1 MAELTPQDM
10 AAKLLA
16 TGFERSGP
24 SAATLSDPI
33 ADTPMVVTLD
43 QLRPYDHDPRVTRNP
58 AYAEIKASIR
68 ERGLDAP
75 PAITR
80 RPGEAHYIIRN
91 GGNTRLA
98 ILRELWSETKEE
110 RFFRIACLFRP
121 WPARGEIVALTGHL
135 AENELRGGLTFI
147 ERALGIEKAREFY
160 EQESG
165 QALSQSELARRLTAD
180 GYPVPQSHISRM
192 NDAVRYLLPAIP
204 TLLYGGLGRHQVDRL
219 AVLRKACERTWERR
233 ALGRTVTVDFAT
245 LFQDVLTQFDTQPD
259 DFSPQRVQ
267 DELVGQMAELLEADY
282 DTLALE
288 INDSESRQRA
298 LTSEP
303 AAPTPPA
310 APVVPAGP
318 PPPVSAPRQPP
329 ASSVP
334 RDTTPVAP
342 SAPAAT
348 PPAPLEAPEDQH
360 GQRDER
366 LQGHI
371 VTPAPTTER
380 LQSIQRMVADQL
392 GDKLPD
398 FEADALRAIPVQVG
412 GLYPISDV
420 WYIEPSLDV
429 PDRLRVHIAQ
439 FAREIGEEAA
449 VADHIEASVGGIGF
463 VCVAPAVGQAE
474 AVPGVRR
481 GGVALLGTCAAR
493 LPPGHGL
500 CAARLLEEPFYL
512 VGEALDEAAQPDH
525 QGALQETVTSKQLTE
540 GDVSQGMQGK
550 VRKILT
556 MDLENP
562 SNRYLR
568 EPLAALGLI
577 PAMELDSYLALIE
590 LAKAGIGP
598 VLLPAGLLALVGEQ
612 GTQARPLPGLG
623 RPLHLVYRPNS
634 LKRDR
639 IARLVQALQAHFRQL
654 SALG

>member
-1 MAELTPQDM
+1 MAEPTRQDM

-16 TGFERSGP
+16 KGFDRNGP
-24 SAATLSDPI
+24 SAAVLTDPI

-43 QLRPYDHDPRVTRNP
+43 QLRPYEHDPRVTRNP
-58 AYAEIKASIR
+58 AYEEIKASIR

-98 ILRELWSETKEE
+98 ILRELWSETKDE

-192 NDAVRYLLPAIP
+192 ADAVRYLLPAIP
-204 TLLYGGLGRHQVDRL
+204 NLLYGGLGRHQVERI

-288 INDSESRQRA
+288 IDDSESRQRA

-303 AAPTPPA
+303 AAPVVPA
-310 APVVPAGP
+310 API
-318 PPPVSAPRQPP
+318 PPVSTPRQPP
-329 ASSVP
+329 VSSVP
-334 RDTTPVAP
+334 RDTTPV
-342 SAPAAT
+342 SPAASVAP
-348 PPAPLEAPEDQH
+348 PPASPEAPQDQH

-392 GDKLPD
+392 GDKVPE

-420 WYIEPSLDV
+420 WYVEPGLDA

-449 VADHIEASVGGIGF
+449 VADHIEASDGGIGF
-463 VCVAPAVGQAE
+463 VCVAPAAGQAKALPAFAR
-474 AVPGVRR
+474 AVLT
-481 GGVALLGTCAAR
+481 LLHVLSAAPPAANGLDRAR
-493 LPPGHGL
+493 L
-500 CAARLLEEPFYL
+500 A
-512 VGEALDEAAQPDH
+512 DE
-525 QGALQETVTSKQLTE
+525 
-540 GDVSQGMQGK
+540 
-550 VRKILT
+550 
-556 MDLENP
+556 
-562 SNRYLR
+562 
-568 EPLAALGLI
+568 LAALLHGNGSSTTRLSD
-577 PAMELDSYLALIE
+577 A
-590 LAKAGIGP
+590 
-598 VLLPAGLLALVGEQ
+598 ALVKLFRLLRL
-612 GTQARPLPGLG
+612 AR
-623 RPLHLVYRPNS
+623 
-634 LKRDR
+634 
-639 IARLVQALQAHFRQL
+639 RLLDLEAGVAGHEA
-654 SALG
+654 

>member
-1 MAELTPQDM
+1 MAT
-10 AAKLLA
+10 KLLA
-16 TGFERSGP
+16 KGFERNGP
-24 SAATLSDPI
+24 SAAALTDPI

-43 QLRPYDHDPRVTRNP
+43 ELRPYEHDPRVTRNP
-58 AYAEIKASIR
+58 AYEEIKTSIR

-233 ALGRTVTVDFAT
+233 ALGRTVAVDFAT

-288 INDSESRQRA
+288 IDDSESRQRA

-303 AAPTPPA
+303 A
-310 APVVPAGP
+310 PVVPAAP
-318 PPPVSAPRQPP
+318 SAPVSAPQQPP
-329 ASSVP
+329 VSSGP
-334 RDTTPVAP
+334 RDTTPV
-342 SAPAAT
+342 SPAASAAP
-348 PPAPLEAPEDQH
+348 PPASPEAPQDQH

-398 FEADALRAIPVQVG
+398 FEADALRAIPVQAG

-463 VCVAPAVGQAE
+463 VCAAPVVGQAKALPAFAR
-474 AVPGVRR
+474 AVLTLLHVLSAAPPSANGVDR
-481 GGVALLGTCAAR
+481 AR
-493 LPPGHGL
+493 L
-500 CAARLLEEPFYL
+500 A
-512 VGEALDEAAQPDH
+512 DE
-525 QGALQETVTSKQLTE
+525 
-540 GDVSQGMQGK
+540 
-550 VRKILT
+550 
-556 MDLENP
+556 
-562 SNRYLR
+562 
-568 EPLAALGLI
+568 LAALLHGHGGSATRLSD
-577 PAMELDSYLALIE
+577 A
-590 LAKAGIGP
+590 
-598 VLLPAGLLALVGEQ
+598 ALVKLFRLLRL
-612 GTQARPLPGLG
+612 AR
-623 RPLHLVYRPNS
+623 
-634 LKRDR
+634 
-639 IARLVQALQAHFRQL
+639 RLLDLEAGVASQD
-654 SALG
+654 S